1 MERQSVNTR
10 SSLSHRLPSGDE
22 ENCPVVATEFKL
34 FRSSRPVGRGLEL
47 TQYRLRLASKELY
60 LVAYGERGNCADEL
74 QQTAHLHATR
84 YAAATSNIC
93 RVCLR
98 YLFYDDMNLNRY
110 YYICYIYILAISKIA
125 KKYTVSLLKF
135 CTITGSR
142 EARCMAGANSS
153 RSLTL
158 CTPNFISMSLPTAP
172 NAFKCFIWSV
182 WYILKQFPGCNAA
195 FDKKW

>member
-1 MERQSVNTR
+1 MRKGRRGTETRRNVCRYVSNRIASNRIASNRMERQSVNTR

-60 LVAYGERGNCADEL
+60 LVAYEERGYCADEL

-98 YLFYDDMNLNRY
+98 HLFYDDTNSNRY
-110 YYICYIYILAISKIA
+110 YYIYWQF
-125 KKYTVSLLKF
+125 LK
-135 CTITGSR
+135 
-142 EARCMAGANSS
+142 
-153 RSLTL
+153 
-158 CTPNFISMSLPTAP
+158 
-172 NAFKCFIWSV
+172 
-182 WYILKQFPGCNAA
+182 
-195 FDKKW
+195 

>member
-1 MERQSVNTR
+1 MRKGRRGTETRCNVCRYVSNRIASNRMERQSVNTR

-22 ENCPVVATEFKL
+22 ENCSVVATEFKL

-84 YAAATSNIC
+84 YAASTGNIC

-98 YLFYDDMNLNRY
+98 YLFYDDMNSNKY

-125 KKYTVSLLKF
+125 KNTPY
-135 CTITGSR
+135 
-142 EARCMAGANSS
+142 RC
-153 RSLTL
+153 
-158 CTPNFISMSLPTAP
+158 
-172 NAFKCFIWSV
+172 
-182 WYILKQFPGCNAA
+182 
-195 FDKKW
+195 